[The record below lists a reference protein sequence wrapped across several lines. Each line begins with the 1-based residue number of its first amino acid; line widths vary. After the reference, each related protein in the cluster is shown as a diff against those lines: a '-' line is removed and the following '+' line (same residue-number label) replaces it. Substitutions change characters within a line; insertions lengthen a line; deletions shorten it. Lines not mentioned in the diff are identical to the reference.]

1 MKREQKMFNVAF
13 DFLERHYNDKD
24 LELVGQELPT
34 ICSKFSSRL
43 YQNLIIAVV
52 EHLEAKLKY
61 EQERREIRAVRKNI
75 IEE

>member
-1 MKREQKMFNVAF
+1 MRKEQKMFSVALE
-13 DFLERHYNDKD
+13 FLERHYNDKD
-24 LELVGQELPT
+24 LELVAKELPT

-61 EQERREIRAVRKNI
+61 EQGRMIK
-75 IEE
+75 

>member
-1 MKREQKMFNVAF
+1 MRKEQKMFSVAF
-13 DFLERHYNDKD
+13 EFLERHYNDKN
-24 LELVGQELPT
+24 LESVAQELPT

-61 EQERREIRAVRKNI
+61 EQGRMIK
-75 IEE
+75 

>member
-1 MKREQKMFNVAF
+1 MRKEQKMFSVALE
-13 DFLERHYNDKD
+13 FLERHYNDKN
-24 LELVGQELPT
+24 LESVAQELPT

-61 EQERREIRAVRKNI
+61 EQGRMIK
-75 IEE
+75 